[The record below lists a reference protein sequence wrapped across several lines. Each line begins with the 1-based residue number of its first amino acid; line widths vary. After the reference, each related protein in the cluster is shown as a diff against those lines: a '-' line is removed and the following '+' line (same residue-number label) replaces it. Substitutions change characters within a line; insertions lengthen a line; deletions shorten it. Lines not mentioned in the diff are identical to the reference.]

1 MNCAGKSLALQE
13 LRTVVCS
20 LLQKFEFE
28 FAHDWDP
35 RDWEKNLRDHFIMV
49 KGRLPVTAKVRK

>member
-13 LRTVVCS
+13 LRMVTCV

-28 FAHDWDP
+28 FAPGWEAKEWD
-35 RDWEKNLRDHFIMV
+35 KNLSDCFILV
-49 KGRLPVTAKVRK
+49 KGRLPVVLKGKK